1 MLDYLG
7 FPDSQDDVNKLLK
20 IVDPAA
26 VVMLVMYVG
35 PSGSNLQ
42 KGRLPCRTEMVMAAY
57 PLMSSFTMSES

>member
-26 VVMLVMYVG
+26 VVLLVMYVG

-42 KGRLPCRTEMVMAAY
+42 KGRLP
-57 PLMSSFTMSES
+57 